1 MDPRLQSSCIIETT
15 ELSRTVQL
23 SIIGWAATIM
33 FLLRP
38 SALWFNFFPK
48 DLQLYFS
55 WDSRLIFVPQIW
67 RLRYATYLEVCRN
80 SFLLAHHQ
88 SRRWPLLDFAST
100 HDELTVVQFFLEIL
114 QNGDKLTHFSPV
126 PAQTLMSSQKPID
139 NYANI
144 IASGN

>member
-1 MDPRLQSSCIIETT
+1 MYNRQQSS
-15 ELSRTVQL
+15 LARTVKL
-23 SIIGWAATIM
+23 SIIGWSATIM

-38 SALWFNFFPK
+38 SALWFNFFPEAK
-48 DLQLYFS
+48 ILRICNYYFS
-55 WDSRLIFVPQIW
+55 WDSRLIFFPKIW
-67 RLRYATYLEVCRN
+67 RLRYATYLQVCRN

-100 HDELTVVQFFLEIL
+100 HDELTVVVQFFLGKL
-114 QNGDKLTHFSPV
+114 QNVDKLTHFSSV
-126 PAQTLMSSQKPID
+126 PAQTLMSSQKSID